1 MKRSKGLSTEQTT
14 SPPPEI
20 FISIPQSGG
29 AWRLVNLAKDAGL
42 ISTPESESG
51 IGKLRDRLTLPV
63 LSAIGLD
70 IESYISTDLIPYLRK
85 QSPGDLK
92 ALLQK
97 FVLEVRSSSS
107 EACPGPS
114 YSCRYMIRLSSKSP
128 STGPGKRLL
137 SVPLSLLLKTLCLT
151 PTPSPS
157 SGESPQVELL
167 GENVSE

>member
-42 ISTPESESG
+42 ISTPESKNG
-51 IGKLRDRLTLPV
+51 ISELSTILTEV
-63 LSAIGLD
+63 VQYEISSAIELF
-70 IESYISTDLIPYLRK
+70 ISTDLIPFLHK